1 MKLSRSGLAC
11 LLPAVLLAISTAAT
25 AADVEKARKKLAK
38 EDVMF
43 TEENFLKKVFSG
55 DDKIVALFLEA
66 GMPVDTAD
74 EKGWTALHRAAQG
87 DSEKTL
93 AVLLKAKPNLNAKT
107 PNGDTP
113 LCRAAASGPPRH
125 VALLIQA
132 GADVNAACSFQNT
145 ALHEAAHENS
155 PEKVAALVAGGAN
168 VDARDDRG
176 RTPLHLAAGQEN
188 VETANA
194 LIRGKA
200 DVNAKAKSGRTP
212 LHEAIDSDKPAA
224 VSALLAAGA
233 QVDARDSSG
242 RTPLYNAAGIGR
254 VRLIPLLL
262 AAGADPNARDSGG
275 ETPIKTAQR
284 SGEKEAIALLKNAKP
299 VPASSSASAHKEAA
313 SPTVGRAETS
323 APAGDP
329 AKELKKMG
337 LKADEKT
344 LFERVEGRDVK
355 AVTLILAAGVS
366 PAARNS
372 QGRPPLYVAVE
383 AGADDVVR
391 ALIAGGANVNDPGAS
406 ADKSMEYGDTLVMR
420 AVDRGNPE
428 SLKALVEA
436 KANLDKGNA
445 YGINGLMSAAMQGRA
460 DLVEIL
466 VKGGARVNLK
476 DKNGTPVLYSGVQGG
491 NPDVVR
497 ILIEAGADTQVN
509 RKLLLDAAK
518 AKGNPRITEMLMRPP
533 AGAGKGKKGSSREA
547 ETVVSDVAAPPVQP
561 TYPKPVSTGT
571 GKKPI
576 TAKQAYE
583 MTYSV
588 TVKWQKDAALTELTT
603 TSEGPLAAD
612 GRSAHWVAHYYSPS
626 AAQVYLTSIDEGKL
640 THSAHPS
647 NALRTI
653 TVDADT
659 ILDSKRL
666 LDIAEGAGG
675 SKYSASGAHLTA
687 GLVQNPRAGALW
699 YFNYEDAA
707 TSKNVATIVIEAQ
720 TGKVTLADLK

>member
-1 MKLSRSGLAC
+1 MMLSRSGLAC
-11 LLPAVLLAISTAAT
+11 LLAALLLAISTAAG

-66 GMPVDTAD
+66 GMPVDTVD

-155 PEKVAALVAGGAN
+155 PEKVAALVAGGAH

-212 LHEAIDSDKPAA
+212 LHEAVDSDKPAV

-284 SGEKEAIALLKNAKP
+284 SGEKEAIALLKSAKP
-299 VPASSSASAHKEAA
+299 VAASTSASAHQETA
-313 SPTVGRAETS
+313 SQTPVRGESS

-337 LKADEKT
+337 LKADERT

-391 ALIAGGANVNDPGAS
+391 ALIAGGANVNDSGAS

-420 AVDRGNPE
+420 AVDRGNAE
-428 SLKALVEA
+428 SLKALVDA

-491 NPDVVR
+491 NPEVVR
-497 ILIEAGADTQVN
+497 VLIEAGADTQAS

-518 AKGNPRITEMLMRPP
+518 AKGNPRITEMLTRPP
-533 AGAGKGKKGSSREA
+533 AAAGKGKKGSSKQA
-547 ETVVSDVAAPPVQP
+547 ETVVSDVSAPPVQP
-561 TYPKPVSTGT
+561 TYPKPISTGT

-588 TVKWQKDAALTELTT
+588 TARWQKDAALTELTT
-603 TSEGPLAAD
+603 TSEGPLGAD

-653 TVDADT
+653 AVDTDT

-675 SKYSASGAHLTA
+675 SKYSANGARLTA

>member
-1 MKLSRSGLAC
+1 MTMSRSGLAC
-11 LLPAVLLAISTAAT
+11 LLAAVLLAISAAAG

-155 PEKVAALVAGGAN
+155 PEKVAALVAGGAH

-212 LHEAIDSDKPAA
+212 LHEAVDSDKPAV

-299 VPASSSASAHKEAA
+299 VAASTPASAHKEAA
-313 SPTVGRAETS
+313 SPTLGRAETS

-391 ALIAGGANVNDPGAS
+391 ALIAGGANVNDPGANTE
-406 ADKSMEYGDTLVMR
+406 KSMEYGDTLVMR
-420 AVDRGNPE
+420 AVDRGNAE
-428 SLKALVEA
+428 SLKALVDA

-491 NPDVVR
+491 NPEVVR
-497 ILIEAGADTQVN
+497 ILIEAGADTQVS

-518 AKGNPRITEMLMRPP
+518 AKGNPRITEMLTHPP
-533 AGAGKGKKGSSREA
+533 AAGSKGKKGSSKQA
-547 ETVVSDVAAPPVQP
+547 ETVASDVAAPPVQP
-561 TYPKPVSTGT
+561 TYPKPISTGT

-588 TVKWQKDAALTELTT
+588 TAKWQKDAALTELTT
-603 TSEGPLAAD
+603 TSEGPLGAD

-653 TVDADT
+653 VVDADT

-675 SKYSASGAHLTA
+675 SKYSASGARLTA

>member
-1 MKLSRSGLAC
+1 MKRCRFGLSFFLA
-11 LLPAVLLAISTAAT
+11 AIVFVVSAA
-25 AADVEKARKKLAK
+25 ARGDADKARKKLAK

-74 EKGWTALHRAAQG
+74 EKGWSALHRAAQG

-93 AVLLKAKPNLNAKT
+93 AVLLKAKPALNAKT
-107 PNGDTP
+107 KQGDTP
-113 LCRAAASGPPRH
+113 LCRAAASGSAKN

-132 GADVNAACSFQNT
+132 GADLNAVCSFGNT

-155 PEKVAALVAGGAN
+155 PEKVAALVAGGAA

-176 RTPLHLAAGQEN
+176 QTPLHLAAGREN

-200 DVNAKAKSGRTP
+200 DVNAKSKQGRTP
-212 LHEAIDSDKPAA
+212 LHEAIDSDKPAV

-242 RTPLYNAAGIGR
+242 HTPLFNAAGIGR

-275 ETPIKTAQR
+275 ETPIKAAQR
-284 SGEKEAIALLKNAKP
+284 SGEKEAVELLRNAKP
-299 VPASSSASAHKEAA
+299 VAPAGSARKEPASKTLVRGEA
-313 SPTVGRAETS
+313 S

-329 AKELKKMG
+329 ARELQKMG

-366 PAARNS
+366 PAVRNR

-391 ALIAGGANVNDPGAS
+391 ALIAAGANVNDQGAN

-420 AVDRGNPE
+420 AVDRGNAE
-428 SLKALVEA
+428 TLKALVEA

-445 YGINGLMSAAMQGRA
+445 YGVNGLMSAAMQGRA

-476 DKNGTPVLYSGVQGG
+476 DKNGTPVLYSAVQGG

-497 ILIEAGADTQVN
+497 ILVEAGADTQAS
-509 RKLLLDAAK
+509 RKLLMDTAK
-518 AKGNPRITEMLMRPP
+518 TKGNPQITEMLTRPP
-533 AGAGKGKKGSSREA
+533 AAAGRGKKGASKQS

-561 TYPKPVSTGT
+561 TYPKPISTGT

-576 TAKQAYE
+576 TAKQAYD
-583 MTYSV
+583 MTYAV
-588 TVKWQKDAALTELTT
+588 TVKWQKDAALTELST
-603 TSEGPLAAD
+603 TSEGPLGPD

-626 AAQVYLTSIDEGKL
+626 AGQVYLTNIDEGKL
-640 THSAHPS
+640 THSAHAS

-653 TVDADT
+653 AVNADT

-675 SKYSASGAHLTA
+675 SKYSASGARLTV

-699 YFNYEDAA
+699 YYNYEDAA

-720 TGKVTLADLK
+720 TGKVTLTDLK